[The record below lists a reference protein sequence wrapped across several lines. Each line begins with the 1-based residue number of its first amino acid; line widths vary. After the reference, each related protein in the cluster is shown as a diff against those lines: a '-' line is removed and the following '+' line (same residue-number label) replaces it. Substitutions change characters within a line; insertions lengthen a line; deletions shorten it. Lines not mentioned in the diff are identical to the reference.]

1 MSREDIATIFPEPEK
16 FVVGMKLYRV
26 VQNVRCSS
34 SKTDVNTCQ
43 LLNDLDALEDE
54 AQSTKSTSSECSA
67 ATRSTLSLFS
77 KHSSDHSVQTP
88 SRKRSVSSG
97 MATNLNKVPKLSEH
111 DKSRMEF
118 KLPIFSPDIEKCI
131 RKDAFYTSAQRNKLI
146 REACRALQGY
156 CREQDRPVSNDDKRL
171 LAHLLYE
178 RAPKSL
184 GDLKPTPGKEPE
196 VKMF

>member
-1 MSREDIATIFPEPEK
+1 MSREDIATIFPQPEK

-26 VQNVRCSS
+26 VQNVRSS
-34 SKTDVNTCQ
+34 SSQTDVNTCQ

-54 AQSTKSTSSECSA
+54 AQSTKSTSSGCSA
-67 ATRSTLSLFS
+67 ATRSTLFS

-88 SRKRSVSSG
+88 SRKHSVSSG
-97 MATNLNKVPKLSEH
+97 MATNLNKVPKLSDH
-111 DKSRMEF
+111 DKSRLEF
-118 KLPIFSPDIEKCI
+118 KLLIFSPDIEKCI

-184 GDLKPTPGKEPE
+184 GDL
-196 VKMF
+196 

>member
-1 MSREDIATIFPEPEK
+1 
-16 FVVGMKLYRV
+16 
-26 VQNVRCSS
+26 
-34 SKTDVNTCQ
+34 
-43 LLNDLDALEDE
+43 
-54 AQSTKSTSSECSA
+54 
-67 ATRSTLSLFS
+67 
-77 KHSSDHSVQTP
+77 
-88 SRKRSVSSG
+88 

-111 DKSRMEF
+111 DKSRIEF

-156 CREQDRPVSNDDKRL
+156 CKEQDRPVSNDDKRL

-196 VKMF
+196 VKMFLVG